1 MSELLLYTTG
11 VKTRHV
17 FSYLHS
23 IYTSICSQDNPTS
36 IRGGAGGSEGGV
48 RGEKTQ
54 GEREEIKEKRGG
66 RDVGM
71 NQNSC

>member
-1 MSELLLYTTG
+1 MYSVIFIPFTLQSAVRITPHPL
-11 VKTRHV
+11 
-17 FSYLHS
+17 
-23 IYTSICSQDNPTS
+23 
-36 IRGGAGGSEGGV
+36 RGGGGGGGV